1 MADGGVMMGLP
12 RALAVEHAAATVRG
26 AATMVMQVRG
36 GLDRVKDFLETVR
49 SIAMISGIVKSRPI
63 DSLTLIFSVLFLL

>member
-36 GLDRVKDFLETVR
+36 GLDRVIDFLETVR
-49 SIAMISGIVKSRPI
+49 
-63 DSLTLIFSVLFLL
+63 LH